1 MDQYLTSTCSVSDG
15 DQPLNIRWTHNGQPV
30 VNGDDDDLSVTQM
43 GRRSSVLTIEKAAA
57 RHSGRYECL
66 AENVAG
72 KAIVTADLIV
82 IGWFGS
88 IEIIIVIF

>member
-1 MDQYLTSTCSVSDG
+1 M
-15 DQPLNIRWTHNGQPV
+15 PLVIRWTHNGQPV

-66 AENVAG
+66 AENGAG
-72 KAIVTADLIV
+72 KAVAMADLMV
-82 IGWFGS
+82 IGWFQS
-88 IEIIIVIF
+88 LSE